1 MTAFDFDLF
10 TIGAGSGGVRASR
23 VAGAHGARVAVAEN
37 RYLGGT
43 CVNVGCVPKKLL
55 VYAAQYAEAWREA
68 SAFGWSCGVPS
79 FDWQRLIANKNAEIE
94 RLNHVY
100 RGLLTDAGVA
110 IIEGR
115 ARLIDAHTV
124 AVGDRRLTARH
135 VLIATGGWPVVP
147 SFPGAE
153 HAITSNEAFFL
164 DRLPERIVILG
175 GGYVAVEF
183 AGIFHGLGAQVT
195 QLYRGPLFLRGF
207 DDDIRSTLGDEM
219 RRAGIDLR
227 FGVTI
232 RALARSAHGLAVT
245 LNDGTTLDTDV
256 VMAATGRAP
265 LTSDLGLEAAG
276 VALNG
281 QGAVVVDADQRTS
294 VPTIYAVGDCTDRLN
309 LTPVAIREGHALA
322 DSLFGPVPARANHDG
337 VPTAVFSQPPVATVG
352 LSEAAAR
359 ERFADVTTFRTAFRP
374 MKQRMT
380 GGQGRTMMKLVV
392 DAASDRVVG
401 AHMVGAD
408 SPEIIQ
414 GIAIALKCGATKADF
429 DATVGIH
436 PTAAEEFVT
445 LRTPVAVSPA
455 RAAEEEGTAND
466 V

>member
-23 VAGAHGARVAVAEN
+23 VAAAHGARVAVAEN

-68 SAFGWSCGVPS
+68 PAFGWSGGTPA
-79 FDWQRLIANKNAEIE
+79 FDWRRLITNKNAEIE
-94 RLNHVY
+94 RLNRVY
-100 RGLLTDAGVA
+100 RGLLTDSGVT

-124 AVGDRRLTARH
+124 AVGERRLTARH

-153 HAITSNEAFFL
+153 HVITSNEAFFL

-175 GGYVAVEF
+175 GGYIAVEF
-183 AGIFHGLGAQVT
+183 AGIFHGLGARVT

-207 DDDIRSTLGDEM
+207 DDDIRRTLAEEM
-219 RRAGIDLR
+219 IRAGIDLR
-227 FGVTI
+227 FGANI
-232 RALARSAHGLAVT
+232 RALARTADGLAVT
-245 LNDGTTLDTDV
+245 LDYGSTLQVDA

-265 LTSDLGLEAAG
+265 LTADLGLEAAG
-276 VALNG
+276 VALDG
-281 QGAVVVDADQRTS
+281 KGAVVVDADQRTS
-294 VPTIYAVGDCTDRLN
+294 AATIYAVGDCTNRLN
-309 LTPVAIREGHALA
+309 LTPVAIREGHAVA
-322 DSLFGPVPARANHDG
+322 DSLFGPKAARANHEG
-337 VPTAVFSQPPVATVG
+337 VPTAVFSQPPAATVG
-352 LSEAAAR
+352 LTEAAAR
-359 ERFADVTTFRTAFRP
+359 ERFADVRVFRTTFRP
-374 MKQRMT
+374 MKQQMV

-392 DAASDRVVG
+392 DAATDRVVG

-408 SPEIIQ
+408 APEIIQ
-414 GIAIALKCGATKADF
+414 GLAIALKCGATKADF

-445 LRTPVAVSPA
+445 LRTPVTAGPA
-455 RAAEEEGTAND
+455 A
-466 V
+466 